1 MADLLSSKRFIALV
15 ASVLALVFKDRLPI
29 SEDQLIVILTA
40 VGSLIV
46 GDSLNPIG
54 KISDILKDPRVV
66 AALAAI
72 IVSIFQDRI
81 PIAKEDLTNLIYL
94 VASWIVGY
102 SIRPPEVKPPA
113 VDPATDKKAS

>member
-15 ASVLALVFKDRLPI
+15 ASSLALVFKDRLPI

-46 GDSLNPIG
+46 GDSLSPIG

-102 SIRPPEVKPPA
+102 SIRPPEVKPS
-113 VDPATDKKAS
+113 VDPSTDKKAS